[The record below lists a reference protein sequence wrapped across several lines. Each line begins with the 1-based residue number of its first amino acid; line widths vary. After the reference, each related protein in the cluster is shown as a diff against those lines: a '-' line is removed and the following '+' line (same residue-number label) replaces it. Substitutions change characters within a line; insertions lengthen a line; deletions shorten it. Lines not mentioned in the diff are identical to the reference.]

1 MRKTLSA
8 IIVTFMLVASFIPV
22 YATNISID
30 KQNVQFTETS
40 GMPFIDSANRTQV
53 PFRQTMEA
61 FGATVSWDS
70 ANKIATAEKNG
81 ITVQVPIGVSYI
93 IKDGQQITNDT
104 AALIKDGRTYLPIR
118 AVLEAF
124 GASVS
129 WDGSTQTVVAL
140 TTGGTTT
147 AANDSFEGYK
157 KIVVNG
163 GDMSGSREANV
174 VVDIGYGD
182 REYWAFTNA
191 YGQLIK
197 VTAKQIILQDD
208 VTEPVKSNGR
218 YYNDEAAVPG
228 TELSNYDQGHVIADS
243 LGGVSNAYNIT
254 PQESTMNRYGDQ
266 AYMEKSIRDAGGCTD
281 FEAIITYPDTT
292 TQIPSH
298 YHYTYTLKGNVITE
312 DFDNVNPDE
321 VNKTISEPT
330 QSDSSQSPTSNESHD
345 ISTIDKN
352 GNGKVT
358 IQEAKDAG
366 FPMPITKDHWLY
378 QYMDDRDGD
387 GMVGE

>member
-1 MRKTLSA
+1 
-8 IIVTFMLVASFIPV
+8 
-22 YATNISID
+22 
-30 KQNVQFTETS
+30 
-40 GMPFIDSANRTQV
+40 
-53 PFRQTMEA
+53 MEA
-61 FGATVSWDS
+61 FGASVSWD
-70 ANKIATAEKNG
+70 AVNKIATAEKDG
-81 ITVQVPIGVSYI
+81 VIVQVPIGASYI
-93 IKDGQQITNDT
+93 TKNGQQIANDT
-104 AALIKDGRTYLPIR
+104 SALIKDSKTYLPIK

-129 WDGSTQTVVAL
+129 WDGSTQTVVVL
-140 TTGGTTT
+140 TTGGTTP
-147 AANDSFEGYK
+147 AVNDPFEGYK

-163 GDMSGSREANV
+163 GDRSGSRQANV

-191 YGQLIK
+191 YGQLVK
-197 VTAKQIILQDD
+197 VTAKQIVLQDD
-208 VTEPVKSNGR
+208 STESVTSEGR
-218 YYNDEAAVPG
+218 YYSDEAAVPG

-254 PQESTMNRYGDQ
+254 PQESTLNRHGNQ
-266 AYMEKSIRDAGGCTD
+266 AYMEKAIRDAGGCTD
-281 FEAIITYPDTT
+281 FEAIITYPNTT

-321 VNKTISEPT
+321 VNKAISEPT
-330 QSDSSQSPTSNESHD
+330 QSNSSESPTSNESYD

-366 FPMPITKDHWLY
+366 FKMPITKDHWLY

-387 GMVGE
+387 GIIGE